1 MLLRNTTLGPDIS
14 PLSVLVEAIDSN
26 ILHVKIGAAGR
37 WEVPQDD
44 LFLNTGMG
52 KVLLRISSPLLPCSL
67 QSVSQCPATVQP
79 SEGRLSCHSA
89 YQHQGNDRR

>member
-26 ILHVKIGAAGR
+26 ILHVKIGATGR
-37 WEVPQDD
+37 WEVPQGD

-52 KVLLRISSPLLPCSL
+52 GL
-67 QSVSQCPATVQP
+67 QNLA
-79 SEGRLSCHSA
+79 A
-89 YQHQGNDRR
+89 YP